1 MICDIAILVFLTA
14 GLEFVDRDED
24 LYRHLIVTNFAEELV
39 RHIRWILS
47 LSIKFSS
54 HIKIKIKLMF
64 TYLKRSNIFTIY
76 INLLL
81 VEYIYSYFRISIM
94 TLFLLQIGI
103 LRLSFYEG
111 KKKTYHPT
119 SILPWHYSILAVG
132 VNNPQ

>member
-1 MICDIAILVFLTA
+1 
-14 GLEFVDRDED
+14 
-24 LYRHLIVTNFAEELV
+24 
-39 RHIRWILS
+39 
-47 LSIKFSS
+47 
-54 HIKIKIKLMF
+54 MF

-132 VNNPQ
+132 VNNPPVRISQKDVIEEEFYYKDSH